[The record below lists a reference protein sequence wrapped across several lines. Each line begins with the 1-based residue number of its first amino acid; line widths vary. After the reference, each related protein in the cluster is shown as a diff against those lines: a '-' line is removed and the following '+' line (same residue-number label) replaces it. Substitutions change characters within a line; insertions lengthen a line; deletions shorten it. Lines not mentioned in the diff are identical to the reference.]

1 MARFPELIRTFCA
14 TLTKC
19 GINVP
24 KRLLPVGISRTMSKE
39 AVMSSAFVRAVDG
52 AERMHL
58 SFKYTSPTGKERL
71 YNFDRSLDEQL
82 DITTARIAV
91 NVAKTLN
98 KKKRKKTQ
106 DEQPALSV
114 GVALYHNDVEVNPD
128 LPNKKVWCPG
138 ARLRVGEADYV
149 VVVNPPTVISLRL
162 PDNVIAGSIVC
173 PEVKLDFAEVENC
186 NFTWY
191 REKPHDAQNSDGS
204 ASSSSGELG
213 NGVESPKAKISKY
226 KSSEWEEIH
235 QGYLYSVKDEDV
247 DHRLRVACLPGCGE
261 GVTAET
267 GTPVNTAPASFPFQR
282 RQECTQ
288 HKTPSDRCVCDGFGG
303 APYFVIVTCMICLF
317 KILIMDGFSIF

>member
-1 MARFPELIRTFCA
+1 MARFPELLRTFCA

-24 KRLLPVGISRTMSKE
+24 KRLTPVGTGISRTMAKE
-39 AVMSSAFVRAVDG
+39 TSMLSAFVRAVDG

-82 DITTARIAV
+82 DVTTARIAV

-98 KKKRKKTQ
+98 KNKRKKTQ

-114 GVALYHNDVEVNPD
+114 DVALYHDDVEVNPD

-138 ARLRVGEADYV
+138 ARLRIGEADYV
-149 VVVNPPTVISLRL
+149 VVVNPPTVTSLRL
-162 PDNVIAGSIVC
+162 PDNVMAGSIIC
-173 PEVKLDFAEVENC
+173 PVVKLDFAEVEDC

-191 REKPHDAQNSDGS
+191 RDKPLDAQNSDGS

-213 NGVESPKAKISKY
+213 NSVESPKAKISRK

-235 QGYLYSVKDEDV
+235 QGYLYFVKDEDV
-247 DHRLRVACLPGCGE
+247 DHRLRVACLPGSGE
-261 GVTAET
+261 GVTAEM
-267 GTPVNTAPASFPFQR
+267 GSPVNTAPTSFPFQR
-282 RQECTQ
+282 RQEYTQ
-288 HKTPSDRCVCDGFGG
+288 HKTPSDRCVCVVNS
-303 APYFVIVTCMICLF
+303 ATTLYFVIVSSYRL
-317 KILIMDGFSIF
+317 